1 MSSAASPSSPV
12 AASSSSSSSPASSRR
27 HAVVRVPVTTVW
39 SAPDSP
45 RPVDAPVVRAEPDAA
60 AWLAA
65 LDAEPDGRGRLGL
78 HGRAET
84 QLVAGEPVLVVEE
97 REVDGP
103 AVSDTRGS
111 SAEGTDAVAPVSWS
125 RIVAPWQPSPK
136 DPAGYPGWVPTAHL
150 THVPDWSETA
160 SGPPPATDHPAT
172 DVDHP
177 ALVLAREH
185 LGLPYLWG
193 GLSPLGLDCSGL
205 VHHTWRRFGLVVPR
219 DASAQAE
226 GSEPVEV
233 DAVRPGD
240 LYFFAH
246 PGKGVHHVGIVVEPG
261 RMVHASETGGVL
273 VEEQLGQD
281 RLDTLVSAGRL
292 PRP

>member
-1 MSSAASPSSPV
+1 MSSAASPSSPS
-12 AASSSSSSSPASSRR
+12 APSSSSTPR

-60 AWLAA
+60 EWLAA

-78 HGRAET
+78 HGRAES

-97 REVDGP
+97 REVAGP

-111 SAEGTDAVAPVSWS
+111 LAEGADAAPPVSWS

-160 SGPPPATDHPAT
+160 SGPPPATDHPAA
-172 DVDHP
+172 DHPAMDHP
-177 ALVLAREH
+177 ALDLAREH

-219 DASAQAE
+219 DASAQAA
-226 GSEPVEV
+226 GSEPVAV
-233 DAVRPGD
+233 DAVQPGD